1 MERFTC
7 AHGKSLACAPSKPN
21 METADVVTVF
31 LRDPKSGEVLLLR
44 RSDETGSYRGDWGAV
59 SGYVEEETD
68 ETEEDARREIREET
82 GISVVTLIRSGEPF
96 VVEDEELGR
105 VWRVHP
111 FLFNTPTCEIE
122 TNYETVRA
130 DWCSPTEILSREVVP
145 RLWESYTAVAPSVET
160 VANDEQNGSAYIAGR
175 ALEVLRDTA
184 ATGTVEDARGVARRL
199 VEARPSMSVV
209 GNRVARAAVGET
221 AEKIESAAHTGI
233 TEGCRADERA
243 ASNAAERIDGC
254 EKIVTLSRSGTV
266 ANALEEASLG
276 EAVVAE
282 SLPGGEGV
290 GFAEEL
296 DLQTRVVPDS
306 CVADEV
312 GNADAVLV
320 GADAVLPDGTVVNK
334 IGSLAAA
341 LAARHFD
348 VPFLVVTSA
357 DKIAPADEDE
367 YENEYVEAH
376 GSCVPIFERFP
387 SELVETIT
395 EEGTLSDDN
404 VRDRA
409 EGHASLRSRLYG

>member
-1 MERFTC
+1 VPD
-7 AHGKSLACAPSKPN
+7 L
-21 METADVVTVF
+21 
-31 LRDPKSGEVLLLR
+31 
-44 RSDETGSYRGDWGAV
+44 
-59 SGYVEEETD
+59 
-68 ETEEDARREIREET
+68 
-82 GISVVTLIRSGEPF
+82 
-96 VVEDEELGR
+96 
-105 VWRVHP
+105 WR
-111 FLFNTPTCEIE
+111 
-122 TNYETVRA
+122 
-130 DWCSPTEILSREVVP
+130 
-145 RLWESYTAVAPSVET
+145 SYTGVAPSVET
-160 VANDEQNGSAYIAGR
+160 VTENDENGSAYITGR

-184 ATGTVEDARGVARRL
+184 ATGTVEEVRAVARRL

-221 AEKIESAAHTGI
+221 TEEIERAAHTGI
-233 TEGCRADERA
+233 AEGCRADERA

-254 EKIVTLSRSGTV
+254 EKVVTLSRSGTV
-266 ANALEEASLG
+266 ARALEEASLS

-296 DLQTRVVPDS
+296 DLRTHVVPDS
-306 CVADEV
+306 CVAGEV
-312 GNADAVLV
+312 ENADAVLV
-320 GADAVLPDGTVVNK
+320 GADAVLPDGNAVNK
-334 IGSLAAA
+334 VGSLAAA

-367 YENEYVEAH
+367 YENEYVEVH
-376 GSCVPIFERFP
+376 GSHVPIFERVP

-409 EGHASLRSRLYG
+409 EEHASLRSRLYG